1 MRIVH
6 AAREHEIREHAKR
19 HPGDNLTN
27 DTLTLLDEARAQLK
41 EAREDAVAMAKAR
54 HLLCHAPWCATACK
68 APCNCN
74 YEEAS
79 KILAKTEKRV
89 AWGVR

>member
-1 MRIVH
+1 MRIVNT
-6 AAREHEIREHAKR
+6 AREQEIREHAKR

-27 DTLTLLDEARAQLK
+27 DTLALLDEARAQLK
-41 EAREDAVAMAKAR
+41 EAQQDAVAMARAR
-54 HLLCHAPWCATACK
+54 HLLCHAAWCATACK

-79 KILAKTEKRV
+79 KVLAKIKKFG
-89 AWGVR
+89 WDI